1 MRVFGCAGH
10 LLLAVVLACGV
21 CGKAAAV
28 AEIVPQQPIVILLS
42 WDGMR
47 HDYAARG
54 QFPGLQRLDTEGA
67 RAQRLRTV
75 MPSTTFPGHVSM
87 ATGTYPDRHGIVD
100 NRFLDR
106 KRGQYSYS
114 SDADWLQAEPLW
126 IAAERQGVPTA
137 TYFWVGSESDWHGQ
151 RSRYRIAPFDGER
164 PEAQK
169 VDQILAWL
177 SLPEGQRPR
186 LVMSYWAGVDSIG
199 HDYGPNSDRVAEQIG
214 RQDEQLVRLLDGL
227 DALQLWPRTT
237 LLLVSDHGMTVSGK
251 FLDLAGA
258 LAAGGISARLFGS
271 ALVQVHVAEPAQIA
285 AAGRIIRTF
294 PQATVYEGTRL
305 PAAFR
310 LRHPTRTGD
319 WVAVVQPPFTFARSA
334 GLSGQLQ
341 SLLYAAGWDYGAHGY
356 DPALADMAGI
366 FYALGRAVEP
376 SVALGEV
383 HQIDIA
389 ATVSRL
395 LGIDA
400 PLQSEGVPIL

>member
-1 MRVFGCAGH
+1 MKVFGCAWH
-10 LLLAVVLACGV
+10 MLVVALACGV
-21 CGKAAAV
+21 CATAAAA

-54 QFPGLQRLDTEGA
+54 EFPGLQRLATEGL
-67 RAQRLRTV
+67 RAQRLHTV

-199 HDYGPNSDRVAEQIG
+199 HYYGPNSDRVAEQIG

-227 DALQLWPRTT
+227 DALQLWSRTT
-237 LLLVSDHGMTVSGK
+237 LLLVSDHGMTVTGK
-251 FLDLAGA
+251 YLDLAGA

-271 ALVQVHVAEPAQIA
+271 ALVQVHVAEAAQIA

-319 WVAVVQPPFTFARSA
+319 WVAVVPPPFTFTRSV
-334 GLSGQLQ
+334 GVTGQLQ
-341 SLLYAAGWDYGAHGY
+341 SLLYAAGWDYGDHGY
-356 DPALADMAGI
+356 DPALADMAGV
-366 FYALGRAVEP
+366 FYALGRGVEP
-376 SVALGEV
+376 NLVLGEV

-395 LGIDA
+395 LGIDP